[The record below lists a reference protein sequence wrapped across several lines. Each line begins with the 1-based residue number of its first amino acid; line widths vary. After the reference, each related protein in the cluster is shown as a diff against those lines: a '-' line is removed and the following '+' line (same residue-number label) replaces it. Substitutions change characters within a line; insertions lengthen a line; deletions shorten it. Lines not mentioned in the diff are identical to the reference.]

1 MVDLP
6 ALRQVLSCAARLTS
20 HAATRPA
27 LHAAASSPLCATSP
41 PPLTPTA
48 FVCTWLVPSPLCA
61 LYSLRGDAR
70 HGQVWQGARRQLA
83 ARHAD
88 VVAAL
93 LRDHHRL
100 VGLDHRC
107 RRALLQRSSFTS
119 IDSAFSTR
127 VVGSSSTFDL
137 TDARSRTSGGPCG
150 LPRES
155 KRKASQLGGSGGADS
170 FSSAYPVSRKDSEST
185 DGDGGIQLGGDMLG
199 SGLLPIAERNHLL
212 PLLKGGSSGKQ
223 AAPTPRATTKGS
235 GKASAKQQ
243 QQQLTGAGAGGSS
256 SSHAPRAECAADEP
270 GMIEL

>member
-1 MVDLP
+1 MAKFGKELGGNLP
-6 ALRQVLSCAARLTS
+6 RGMPTS
-20 HAATRPA
+20 SLPSSAITT
-27 LHAAASSPLCATSP
+27 ASSASTTMLP
-41 PPLTPTA
+41 P
-48 FVCTWLVPSPLCA
+48 
-61 LYSLRGDAR
+61 
-70 HGQVWQGARRQLA
+70 
-83 ARHAD
+83 
-88 VVAAL
+88 
-93 LRDHHRL
+93 RL
-100 VGLDHRC
+100 SSNN
-107 RRALLQRSSFTS
+107 SSFTS

-137 TDARSRTSGGPCG
+137 PTRDPASSGGAMRP
-150 LPRES
+150 PRES

-185 DGDGGIQLGGDMLG
+185 DGDFGIQLGGDMLG

-243 QQQLTGAGAGGSS
+243 QQQLAGAGAGGSS